1 MAPKRKLIAGIFCA
15 LLITGGGYAQVSNC
29 NGLPTQFKG
38 NEYPKGDFFS
48 NFNTPCYTISFATG
62 QGGQSGS
69 DLNSVYYKMYFKVD
83 PRYQIVVLGSFPN
96 SRYFAVTA
104 YDEHSA
110 ISQSLADVNIVPL
123 TSQYINPYLPGI
135 SFLAKQQYAVPV
147 DFGGTP
153 GVIESGCKMDGYNA
167 DVNKLDAAR
176 RHQGMDWN
184 SDSGFFNKNPGAV
197 YHNVDTP
204 GHSNPNKAGVL
215 MIRSFLDMSPPGSA
229 PMVVVR
235 DVASGCAYPAT
246 YALNT
251 LKIVTHDSSTGNSWL
266 DSAQAKAHLFYEL
279 DYLPNLCYAP
289 DPQNMVTWAREPEY
303 VSLINPDSSY
313 TNAPVPSGLPA
324 TLAASGQVMR
334 IRLRLPTS
342 PPTPCSAG
350 CSRSGSEQL
359 RYMSLSF
366 QDPSGNTFASMPDR
380 SFITDANGYAT
391 MIVGTGATIPSWIT
405 PSHGYTFL
413 NLKAISGYQQLAW
426 LFLRDILPSSGFNCS
441 GQILPFGSAENT
453 PAGGL
458 MGEYLPVVDYPYA
471 ATLAQNASAYTQSN
485 SCAVFPIGQP
495 RSSPKCG
502 VVASPA
508 ITISSAVTQCAAPH
522 CDQFVV
528 QSQPPVTITGSG
540 FGSLP
545 DGLPYSGTS
554 AYLQIV
560 NLTRNWST
568 GHTGDACMVSIDKW
582 ALNRISLQANINQD
596 GLCPLAAGDQLT
608 VTVWNPQTM
617 TSATFA
623 LTVDAQ
629 TSQLPL
635 K

>member
-1 MAPKRKLIAGIFCA
+1 
-15 LLITGGGYAQVSNC
+15 
-29 NGLPTQFKG
+29 
-38 NEYPKGDFFS
+38 
-48 NFNTPCYTISFATG
+48 
-62 QGGQSGS
+62 
-69 DLNSVYYKMYFKVD
+69 
-83 PRYQIVVLGSFPN
+83 
-96 SRYFAVTA
+96 
-104 YDEHSA
+104 
-110 ISQSLADVNIVPL
+110 
-123 TSQYINPYLPGI
+123 
-135 SFLAKQQYAVPV
+135 
-147 DFGGTP
+147 
-153 GVIESGCKMDGYNA
+153 
-167 DVNKLDAAR
+167 
-176 RHQGMDWN
+176 
-184 SDSGFFNKNPGAV
+184 
-197 YHNVDTP
+197 
-204 GHSNPNKAGVL
+204 
-215 MIRSFLDMSPPGSA
+215 
-229 PMVVVR
+229 
-235 DVASGCAYPAT
+235 
-246 YALNT
+246 
-251 LKIVTHDSSTGNSWL
+251 
-266 DSAQAKAHLFYEL
+266 
-279 DYLPNLCYAP
+279 
-289 DPQNMVTWAREPEY
+289 
-303 VSLINPDSSY
+303 
-313 TNAPVPSGLPA
+313 
-324 TLAASGQVMR
+324 
-334 IRLRLPTS
+334 
-342 PPTPCSAG
+342 
-350 CSRSGSEQL
+350 
-359 RYMSLSF
+359 
-366 QDPSGNTFASMPDR
+366 
-380 SFITDANGYAT
+380 
-391 MIVGTGATIPSWIT
+391 
-405 PSHGYTFL
+405 
-413 NLKAISGYQQLAW
+413 
-426 LFLRDILPSSGFNCS
+426 
-441 GQILPFGSAENT
+441 
-453 PAGGL
+453 